1 MHERR
6 RDHRNRTLKSGRI
19 VFNDGQSVI
28 DCLVRNLSDSGACL
42 QVNSTAGIP
51 QAFELFV
58 ANDSASRPCKIAW
71 HSETRA
77 GIEFCAPGRAAGGC
91 DASASHTEAVAP
103 PEPGAPSVQSSSDGD
118 SETLRRELLR
128 LRAALDEV
136 PLGIVLVDANARAEF
151 INRAFRQMWRLPD
164 DKADSAPPFVALLYH
179 GRDTN
184 AYAVPPDHVD
194 AYVAARVAHV
204 EAGDPTP
211 LDLRLNNG
219 EVVRMQCT
227 VLPSGGRML
236 CYTYVT
242 DIVRHSDELEMLRAA
257 LDQMQPGVMLLDERL
272 NARFMNR
279 AVRDLW
285 RVADEKADRKPSFA
299 ELVADT
305 QRTGTYGVPADALS
319 EYIANRIAVV
329 HAGDPT
335 PMDIP
340 HGDGRMIRAQC
351 AILPNGGRMLTYNDV
366 SDLVRRAD
374 RFEQLAI
381 LDGMTGLY
389 NRRHFEVAA
398 EVEWSRFQ
406 RYHRPLSLMVID
418 IDRFKQINDGKGHE
432 AGDRAIAWVA
442 ALCAQGKRATDV
454 AARIGGDEFAILLP
468 ETNLEQ
474 ASVVAERLRESIV
487 QRDGRADAEVLSISI
502 GIAAAALSMPGVGAL
517 MRLADSALYQA
528 KAAGRDCVRCA
539 ADPPSTVRE
548 TAAE

>member
-1 MHERR
+1 MNKRR
-6 RDHRNRTLKSGRI
+6 REHRNRTLKSGKI
-19 VFNDGQSVI
+19 VFNDGHSVI
-28 DCLVRNLSDSGACL
+28 DCIVRDLSDSGACL

-51 QAFELFV
+51 RAFELIV
-58 ANDSASRPCKIAW
+58 ANDSSSRPCQIAW
-71 HSETRA
+71 QSETRA
-77 GIEFCAPGRAAGGC
+77 GIEFRAPGRTASGCNENDGHAAAAAPQPSAQSQDGG
-91 DASASHTEAVAP
+91 
-103 PEPGAPSVQSSSDGD
+103 G

-136 PLGIVLVDANARAEF
+136 PLGIVLLDANARAEF
-151 INRAFRQMWRLPD
+151 INRAFRRMWRLPD
-164 DKADSAPPFVALLYH
+164 DKADSRPPFMALLYH
-179 GRDTN
+179 GRDTS
-184 AYAVPPDHVD
+184 AYAVPPDRID

-211 LDLRLNNG
+211 LDLRLTNG

-236 CYTYVT
+236 CYTYVS

-257 LDQMQPGVMLLDERL
+257 LDQMQPGIMLLDERL

-279 AVRDLW
+279 AVRSLW
-285 RVADEKADRKPSFA
+285 RISDEKADRKPSFA
-299 ELVADT
+299 ELVSDT
-305 QRTGTYGVPADALS
+305 QRTGTYGVPAEQLG
-319 EYIANRIAVV
+319 EYITNRIAFV

-340 HGDGRMIRAQC
+340 HADGRIVRSQC
-351 AILPNGGRMLTYNDV
+351 AILPNGGRMLTYTDV
-366 SDLVRRAD
+366 SDLVQRAD

-389 NRRHFEVAA
+389 NRRHFEVVA
-398 EVEWSRFQ
+398 EIEWSRFQ
-406 RYHRPLSLMVID
+406 RYHRPLSLMLID
-418 IDRFKQINDGKGHE
+418 IDRFKEINDGQGHE

-468 ETNLEQ
+468 ETKPEQ
-474 ASVVAERLRESIV
+474 ARVVAERLRESIV
-487 QRDGRADAEVLSISI
+487 DRGGRGDRRTAALSISI
-502 GIAAAALSMPGVGAL
+502 GIGTATLSMSGVGAL
-517 MRLADSALYQA
+517 MRLADSALYRA
-528 KAAGRDCVRCA
+528 KAAGRNCVRCSSDFSA
-539 ADPPSTVRE
+539 VPRK